1 MDRLGKLLQINRLL
15 LDDQPEYRD
24 DAESFPKDEGGQR
37 RLMRSLMNVRPPKPV
52 PPKLL
57 RLQDLFLSEEREE
70 KGIVHADALPASV
83 KDSRLCLFQGDI
95 TRLDA
100 DAIVNAANS
109 ELLGCFFPATGA
121 STTRYTQ
128 PPAWS
133 SGRHAPRSCGGRAM
147 RSPQGRQRLR
157 RASASPRSMSY
168 TP

>member
-109 ELLGCFFPATGA
+109 ELLGCFFL
-121 STTRYTQ
+121 
-128 PPAWS
+128 
-133 SGRHAPRSCGGRAM
+133 PRVH
-147 RSPQGRQRLR
+147 RQRDTLSR
-157 RASASPRSMSY
+157 RHGAPGGMRRDHAEAGP
-168 TP
+168 

>member
-70 KGIVHADALPASV
+70 KGIVHADALPAS
-83 KDSRLCLFQGDI
+83 
-95 TRLDA
+95 
-100 DAIVNAANS
+100 
-109 ELLGCFFPATGA
+109 
-121 STTRYTQ
+121 
-128 PPAWS
+128 
-133 SGRHAPRSCGGRAM
+133 
-147 RSPQGRQRLR
+147 LR
-157 RASASPRSMSY
+157 TAGSASSRATSRGL
-168 TP
+168 TPMP